1 MPGSPQHISPPW
13 NESDSFRETT
23 LICIDDP
30 GDREAFRQVGRVL
43 YELAVETTHAM
54 GGESSP
60 TRAELR
66 AIAADLRYTS
76 GFCTMV
82 GRSVEERPLD
92 GEDAVLARFT
102 GQLARRIGALAASI
116 EERLS

>member
-1 MPGSPQHISPPW
+1 MSSYRHSTPPPW
-13 NESDSFRETT
+13 NEEESFRETT

-43 YELAVETTHAM
+43 YELAVETTRETA
-54 GGESSP
+54 GESSS

-76 GFCTMV
+76 GYCAMV
-82 GRSVEERPLD
+82 GRSVEERSLD
-92 GEDAVLARFT
+92 GEDAVLARLA
-102 GQLARRIGALAASI
+102 GRLARRVGALAASI
-116 EERLS
+116 EEQLS

>member
-1 MPGSPQHISPPW
+1 MPSYRHFTPPPW
-13 NESDSFRETT
+13 NEEASFRETT

-30 GDREAFRQVGRVL
+30 ETRAPFRTVGRVL
-43 YELAVETTHAM
+43 YELAVETTRKM
-54 GGESSP
+54 GGESSS

-76 GFCTMV
+76 GFCAMV

-92 GEDAVLARFT
+92 GEDAVLARFA
-102 GQLARRIGALAASI
+102 GQLARRVGALAASI

>member
-1 MPGSPQHISPPW
+1 MPGSPHSISPPW
-13 NESDSFRETT
+13 NEEESFRETT

-43 YELAVETTHAM
+43 YQLAVETTRETA
-54 GGESSP
+54 GESSS

-76 GFCTMV
+76 GFCAMV

-92 GEDAVLARFT
+92 GEDAVLARFV
-102 GQLARRIGALAASI
+102 GRLARRVGALAASI
-116 EERLS
+116 EERL

>member
-30 GDREAFRQVGRVL
+30 ESRAAFRRVGRVL
-43 YELAVETTHAM
+43 YKLAVETMRET
-54 GGESSP
+54 GGESSS

-76 GFCTMV
+76 GFCAMV
-82 GRSVEERPLD
+82 YRSIEECSLD
-92 GEDAVLARFT
+92 GTDEVLARFA
-102 GQLARRIGALAASI
+102 GQLAGRVGALAASI

>member
-1 MPGSPQHISPPW
+1 MPSYANSNAPPW
-13 NESDSFRETT
+13 NEEESFRETT

-43 YELAVETTHAM
+43 YEMAVETTRETA
-54 GGESSP
+54 GESSS

-76 GFCTMV
+76 GYCAMV
-82 GRSVEERPLD
+82 RRSAEECSLD
-92 GEDAVLARFT
+92 KSDDALARFP
-102 GQLARRIGALAASI
+102 GQLARRVGALAASI
-116 EERLS
+116 EERL

>member
-1 MPGSPQHISPPW
+1 MPSYSQHTAPPW
-13 NESDSFRETT
+13 NEEESFRETT

-43 YELAVETTHAM
+43 YELAVETTREM

-76 GFCTMV
+76 GYCAMV
-82 GRSVEERPLD
+82 GRSVEERSLD
-92 GEDAVLARFT
+92 GEDEVLAR
-102 GQLARRIGALAASI
+102 LAGKLAPRLAALAASL